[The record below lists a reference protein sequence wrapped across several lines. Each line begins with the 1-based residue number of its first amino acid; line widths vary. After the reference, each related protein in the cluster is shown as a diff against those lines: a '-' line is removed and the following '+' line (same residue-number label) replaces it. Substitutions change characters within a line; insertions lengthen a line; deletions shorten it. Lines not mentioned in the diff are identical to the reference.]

1 MVPLASNRVVTAP
14 AVAGATTDAPAAIS
28 KPAHKAHQICNEVD
42 TGPPNRPSAAH
53 PTGCLGGCRLARRA
67 GPARTSRAGPARGK
81 ERPLRLRRR
90 LAADPVQDPK
100 EPGLEPIHSHPVL
113 VCRGRDLF
121 LGKALEL
128 LGRAPNVDDNKSVA
142 VAGNGVGMCRM

>member
-1 MVPLASNRVVTAP
+1 MVPLASNRVGTAP

-53 PTGCLGGCRLARRA
+53 PTGCLGGCRLARPA
-67 GPARTSRAGPARGK
+67 GPARTSPAGPARRQEAPPRPPRPAPAGRK

-113 VCRGRDLF
+113 VCRG
-121 LGKALEL
+121 
-128 LGRAPNVDDNKSVA
+128 
-142 VAGNGVGMCRM
+142 